1 MDRMIMEDIEIELH
15 PNDMNREDVLCLDRS
30 RKPLFQPLRGRR
42 DAPRPSR
49 DVNRPRIV
57 PARPDGTL
65 RGFVAGSWKA
75 SRVP

>member
-1 MDRMIMEDIEIELH
+1 MDRMIREDIEIELH

-30 RKPLFQPLRGRR
+30 RKLLFQSLRGRR
-42 DAPRPSR
+42 AAPRPQ

-65 RGFVAGSWKA
+65 RGFVAGSWNA
-75 SRVP
+75 SWVP